1 MDENELI
8 KQISAL
14 TNRIEFLENKL
25 DKISFA
31 NGGITTKGNNGG
43 KAITGNEEYYTTDVL
58 QKYFKGSPF
67 VHSSDLPPNVFTFA
81 GNYTSP
87 DGSIGSRFGAWISNL
102 NCVMSEENTFEI
114 SKIIDAYAN
123 EDRIKII
130 KCLLQK
136 NMSAKELQDV
146 LKFNTTGKLYHHL
159 STLENI
165 GIIYKQNEVFHM
177 TGYAIGCS
185 LMFLDTASRLIR
197 RYEQNNNKKFD

>member
-1 MDENELI
+1 MNENELMN
-8 KQISAL
+8 QISEL
-14 TNRIEFLENKL
+14 TTRIQCIENKL
-25 DKISFA
+25 DKISFI
-31 NGGITTKGNNGG
+31 NGGITTKCNNGG
-43 KAITGNEEYYTTDVL
+43 KTTTGNEEYYTTNVL

-67 VHSSDLPPNVFTFA
+67 VQSTDLPPNVFTFA
-81 GNYTSP
+81 GNYISS
-87 DGSIGSRFGAWISNL
+87 DGSIGSRFGAWISDL
-102 NCVMSEENTFEI
+102 NCVMADENTFEI

-130 KCLLQK
+130 KCLLQRS
-136 NMSAKELQDV
+136 MSAKELQEV

-185 LMFLDTASRLIR
+185 LMFLDSASRLIR
-197 RYEQNNNKKFD
+197 RYEQHNNKKFD